1 MIRTHSYDVTV
12 AWTGNRGS
20 GTSGYREYGR
30 DHQVN
35 GQQGDAGRPGHAP
48 DEQPLRRSPTGS
60 RRCDPCRCPKMSLAS
75 VRLELN
81 TKKTFLA

>member
-30 DHQVN
+30 DHEVTVS
-35 GQQGDAGRPGHAP
+35 GAGDGDEDGAGEA
-48 DEQPLRRSPTGS
+48 DRRKSWC
-60 RRCDPCRCPKMSLAS
+60 RR
-75 VRLELN
+75 
-81 TKKTFLA
+81 